1 MKLTAAGS
9 AWIPMPEGLESLYLK
24 SHLVRGRV
32 RARARARAGA
42 GVGVRV
48 RVRVKRCS
56 GADIAPKTTK
66 VEVKKS
72 AVPPR

>member
-32 RARARARAGA
+32 RARARGRG
-42 GVGVRV
+42 RV
-48 RVRVKRCS
+48 RVEERSR
-56 GADIAPKTTK
+56 
-66 VEVKKS
+66 
-72 AVPPR
+72 